1 MNDEELI
8 KVLIDLEKK
17 GWAKKTEWG
26 GWEITDKAKEM
37 IEKYGKEKA
46 MEMFS
51 IVDVSDEQKDD
62 ELEVEFYPEETI
74 NRTLH

>member
-26 GWEITDKAKEM
+26 GWEITEKAKEM
-37 IEKYGKEKA
+37 IKKYGKE
-46 MEMFS
+46 S
-51 IVDVSDEQKDD
+51 NGNV
-62 ELEVEFYPEETI
+62 FY
-74 NRTLH
+74 N

>member
-1 MNDEELI
+1 MNDEELM
-8 KVLIDLEKK
+8 KVLIELENK
-17 GWAKKTEWG
+17 GWAKRTEWG
-26 GWEITDKAKEM
+26 GWEITAKAKEM

-51 IVDVSDEQKDD
+51 IIDVSDEQKDD
-62 ELEVEFYPEETI
+62 ELDIEFYPEEMI

>member
-51 IVDVSDEQKDD
+51 IVDVSDE
-62 ELEVEFYPEETI
+62 ELEVEFYPEEMI

>member
-8 KVLIDLEKK
+8 KVLIELEKK

-26 GWEITDKAKEM
+26 GWEITEKAKEM

-51 IVDVSDEQKDD
+51 IIDVSDE
-62 ELEVEFYPEETI
+62 ELEVEFHPEETI